1 MLTTLN
7 KKTMKKS
14 IFLFALLVNNIYSFG
29 QELPFKKAD
38 LSNAVALEK
47 QMQQLAALCDTQNL
61 SELDLFKFQLIKEN
75 DTDALSTIK
84 KRIKDTPKEER
95 VYLDLYLQYVEA
107 KLAKNFIKT
116 FKNSYKNY
124 LIKSDDIFVI
134 NLDKTLILRDGTD
147 YFISNFKNIYNNIK
161 SNKISNATAQNLI
174 KKLGMKDSA
183 DLDAGI
189 AIVMETYGKS
199 DRNKYRAVVYYMLTK
214 HFKKEAVYS

>member
-38 LSNAVALEK
+38 LSNAVALEN

-75 DTDALSTIK
+75 YTDALSTIK

-124 LIKSDDIFVI
+124 LIKSDDI
-134 NLDKTLILRDGTD
+134 LLLI
-147 YFISNFKNIYNNIK
+147 
-161 SNKISNATAQNLI
+161 
-174 KKLGMKDSA
+174 
-183 DLDAGI
+183 
-189 AIVMETYGKS
+189 
-199 DRNKYRAVVYYMLTK
+199 
-214 HFKKEAVYS
+214 